1 MRLVLEGPT
10 GRRAWGPAFAPA
22 ARHPLE
28 YEGQRYG
35 VLLFSRSLAPAERTR
50 LEAFLTRL
58 ERDLLLAEN
67 RLSSDLLKALGD
79 AEAPADLAR
88 AFSRALRHYLGA
100 DNVGVW
106 TWRRG
111 RFYFLAQ
118 DGMLFPQEK
127 RLFTEG
133 LRPGEGLSWR
143 VYRSGEPLYVERY
156 DQKAGALPPERTG
169 PVGALAVVPV
179 ERGRRPR
186 RLLAVRVQAPRFW
199 TRADAAAIEKTARAL
214 ASEFARLDLAAR
226 LGTLL
231 QLERL
236 LPEGDERRFFK
247 ALLEAAVDLVPGAE
261 AGSLLV
267 REGRHFRYRA
277 TVGFDFE
284 ALAAHAYSEA
294 DMANWGGNHWAAG
307 RPRILR
313 RRVHQ
318 RSRETAPASLEAAA
332 RLPEIRANLLV
343 PIVKDGQIL
352 AALNLDS
359 FTDEGAFDHRSIE
372 VAKGF
377 ALQAAAMLHE
387 AAMHEALAFS
397 ARHDPLT
404 GLLNRRGFAEAFARE
419 REGRRRLAVLI
430 LDLVGFKGINDRHGH
445 PVGDRAL
452 VLVARAL
459 AEGVRQGEYVAR
471 WGGDEFAL
479 LIGAGDAAAA
489 QSALRRLR
497 AAIAALAVEGEPLA
511 ARGGYALFPAE
522 GRRLEELVRRA
533 DARLYAERRLS

>member
-10 GRRAWGPAFAPA
+10 GERAWGPAFDPA
-22 ARHPLE
+22 ASRKLALE
-28 YEGQRYG
+28 GERYG
-35 VLLFSRSLAPAERTR
+35 ELFFSRPLSPEEQGE
-50 LEAFLTRL
+50 LEAFLAQV
-58 ERDLLLAEN
+58 ERNFLLAEN
-67 RLSSDLLKALGD
+67 RLSSDLLQALGD
-79 AEAPADLAR
+79 AAAPADLAR
-88 AFSRALRHYLGA
+88 AFSRALRRYLGA

-118 DGMLFPQEK
+118 DGELFLQER

-133 LRPGEGLSWR
+133 LNPGEGLVWR
-143 VYRSGEPLYVERY
+143 VYRSGSPLFLEHY
-156 DQKAGALPPERTG
+156 DRESGALPPERTG
-169 PVGALAVVPV
+169 PVGGLAIVPV

-199 TRADAAAIEKTARAL
+199 TRADAEAIEKTARAL
-214 ASEFARLDLAAR
+214 ASEFARLDLAER

-231 QLERL
+231 RLERL
-236 LPEGDERRFFK
+236 LPEGDEQRFFK

-267 REGRHFRYRA
+267 REGRRFRYRA
-277 TVGFDFE
+277 AVGFDLD

-294 DMANWGGNHWAAG
+294 DMANWGGSHWAAG

-318 RSRETAPASLEAAA
+318 RSRETAPKSLEEAA
-332 RLPEIRANLLV
+332 RLFEIRANLLV
-343 PIVKDGQIL
+343 PIVKDGQVL

-359 FTDEGAFDHRSIE
+359 FTDEGAFDRRSIE

-404 GLLNRRGFAEAFARE
+404 GLLNRRGFAEAFERE
-419 REGRRRLAVLI
+419 RVGRRRLAVLI

-445 PVGDRAL
+445 PAGDRAL

-459 AEGVRQGEYVAR
+459 AEGVRLGEHVAR

-479 LIGAGDAAAA
+479 LIRAADADAA
-489 QSALRRLR
+489 RRTLHR
-497 AAIAALAVEGEPLA
+497 LLAAIAALEVEGEPLG
-511 ARGGYALFPAE
+511 ARGGYALFPEE
-522 GRRLEELVRRA
+522 GRGLEELVRRA
-533 DARLYAERRLS
+533 DARLYAERRSG